1 MKKINKYNALVM
13 VVFTIRVNCASAD
26 DILAISVV
34 PVITSEVTS
43 SDKHSLYGFTDK
55 ELKAVQFVQLN
66 WSNLTADMA
75 KGQGENLAAIAD
87 FLQVKPAQKPVFYT
101 LSKVKFS
108 LLLPSSKTTPEQLI
122 KNFKLEVGKLSKV

>member
-13 VVFTIRVNCASAD
+13 VVFTIGVDYASAD
-26 DILAISVV
+26 DILDISIV
-34 PVITSEVTS
+34 PIITSEVTS

-55 ELKAVQFVQLN
+55 ELKAIQFVQLN

-75 KGQGENLAAIAD
+75 NGQGENLAAIAD
-87 FLQVKPAQKPVFYT
+87 FLQVKPTHKPAFYT
-101 LSKVKFS
+101 MSKVKFN

-122 KNFKLEVGKLSKV
+122 ESLKLEIRKLSKV